1 MKKAVD
7 SFWTYVF
14 LNIVALIFSL
24 WWFCFRNSYANYVI
38 LISVSF
44 QYLISRYREDKEA
57 VRRRE
62 KWDKK
67 WRNIGSHGQPRAL
80 ACTMPLCKL
89 VRSGFGTM
97 AVFPIDTATTG
108 QLNDEYEF
116 YRLVTCRWKTTGDEM
131 KAYFSQ
137 TDRAGFLKTLF
148 LTKSL
153 LCSFQLNIVC
163 FYKNWILTA
172 QARKPIPF

>member
-1 MKKAVD
+1 MKTAVD

-57 VRRRE
+57 VGRRE
-62 KWDKK
+62 KWDKQ

-80 ACTMPLCKL
+80 ARAIPLCRL
-89 VRSGFGTM
+89 VRPGFEPWPY
-97 AVFPIDTATTG
+97 FQSIRQKRAT
-108 QLNDEYEF
+108 EW
-116 YRLVTCRWKTTGDEM
+116 R
-131 KAYFSQ
+131 
-137 TDRAGFLKTLF
+137 
-148 LTKSL
+148 
-153 LCSFQLNIVC
+153 I
-163 FYKNWILTA
+163 WILSTSDLHVEDNG
-172 QARKPIPF
+172 QSNEGILVKLIGPVFWKRCF

>member
-1 MKKAVD
+1 
-7 SFWTYVF
+7 
-14 LNIVALIFSL
+14 
-24 WWFCFRNSYANYVI
+24 
-38 LISVSF
+38 
-44 QYLISRYREDKEA
+44 
-57 VRRRE
+57 
-62 KWDKK
+62 
-67 WRNIGSHGQPRAL
+67 
-80 ACTMPLCKL
+80 
-89 VRSGFGTM
+89 M

-116 YRLVTCRWKTTGDEM
+116 YRLVTCMWKTTGNQM

-163 FYKNWILTA
+163 FYKNWIFTA
-172 QARKPIPF
+172 QARKAIPFSLER